1 MSVDYRACCAG
12 FAPRA
17 APPLERSARCSS
29 FKCSGKRRKKPR
41 GRRRGTSRGLADG
54 DNLDHACALIV
65 AVAADIIPC
74 WRWPGSRPW
83 RPRSVDTHC
92 FYTHCLYAYGY
103 ISD

>member
-54 DNLDHACALIV
+54 DNLDHACADSSRA
-65 AVAADIIPC
+65 AVEKNEYQLV
-74 WRWPGSRPW
+74 RYSSLLSSPGTSLNQRLGAFVCSR
-83 RPRSVDTHC
+83 
-92 FYTHCLYAYGY
+92 F
-103 ISD
+103 

>member
-41 GRRRGTSRGLADG
+41 GRAGGGRAVAWPTATTSTMP
-54 DNLDHACALIV
+54 ALIV
-65 AVAADIIPC
+65 AVPQL
-74 WRWPGSRPW
+74 RRMN
-83 RPRSVDTHC
+83 
-92 FYTHCLYAYGY
+92 
-103 ISD
+103 ISWFVIQVC